1 MLVGREREQREL
13 AELVTRAVNGR
24 SGALVL
30 RGAAGIGKSALLAD
44 LARQAASRVDVLRAS
59 GVETEVNLPFAALHQ
74 LLRPLLGRLDRL
86 PGPQAAALRATF
98 GLESAPADRFLVAL
112 AVLSLLADAAE
123 DRPLLVL
130 VDDAHWLDGA
140 SADALLFLA
149 RRLDADGIALV
160 LAARDDDARPF
171 PAPGLPELRLGPLT
185 TAAAQRLL
193 AQTMPGTAAAARERL
208 LHEAAG
214 NPLALLELPTALT
227 AEQLQ
232 GSAPLPEHLPL
243 SERLHRLFLHRAT
256 RLPARTRWMLL
267 LAAAE
272 DGGDLA
278 TVLAAGGSSAGGME
292 ALSPAVDVGLISV
305 DGRELRFRHPLVRS
319 ALYQAASFPER
330 QSAHL
335 ALAAALGEGDDRR
348 VWHRAAAV
356 VGSDD
361 GVAQELAEVAGRA
374 RRTGGVAVAT
384 SALERAAALASSPRA
399 RACWLIQAAE
409 CAWSA
414 AEAGRASML
423 LDRAESMTT
432 EPELRGRAARV
443 RGAITHA
450 SSSPAT
456 ACRVLLEGA
465 RLVLRADA
473 MLAGEMLVM
482 AARAAWVG
490 NDPATLTEIAGL
502 VGQIDPEGVG
512 PAGELRQHLGWLG
525 QPRATEG
532 GAPPEGKGAPHAGLL
547 AWLRGTDPKP
557 WVWPPTFLPHLVDDA
572 ETALDGHERAVV
584 LLRTRGEAGALPMAV
599 APLAALQLTTGRWTS
614 AIANATEAL
623 ALADDTGQLA
633 VACQL
638 RAQLAWLAAAR
649 GDFARCRELAD
660 AALRGAVPRRIA
672 CAVATT
678 HWALGMCALGEGEP
692 ARAAALLREV
702 LAPGQP
708 AEHFM
713 VSWLVLPD
721 LVEAWSR
728 AGDHAKARA
737 ALQQFE
743 DRVADL
749 DLPRQRGLLRRS
761 AALVATGATA
771 ERLFRQALEE
781 PPPSPFEVGRTHLLF
796 GEWLRRSRRVK
807 AGREHLHTA
816 LTHFRLLGATPWAE
830 RATAELRAAGHRG
843 AEPVDTTATVSQLT
857 PRELQIVRFAAQG
870 MTNQQ
875 IAAQLFLS
883 PRTVGYHLYKVFPKL
898 GVTSRGQ
905 LRDLDLDRPES

>member
-13 AELVTRAVNGR
+13 AELVSRALVGR

-30 RGAAGIGKSALLAD
+30 RGAAGIGKSALLND
-44 LARQAASRVDVLRAS
+44 LARQASTKVGVLRAA
-59 GVETEVNLPFAALHQ
+59 GVETEAGLPFAALHQ
-74 LLRPLLGRLDRL
+74 LLRPLLDRVDRL

-98 GLESAPADRFLVAL
+98 GLENAPADRFLVAL
-112 AVLSLLADAAE
+112 AVLTLLADAAE
-123 DRPLLVL
+123 SRPLLVL

-140 SADALLFLA
+140 SADVLLFLA

-171 PAPGLPELRLGPLT
+171 RAPGLPELRVGPLAA
-185 TAAAQRLL
+185 AAAQRLL
-193 AQTMPGTAAAARERL
+193 AQAMPGTAAATRERL

-214 NPLALLELPTALT
+214 NPLALLELPTALS

-243 SERLHRLFLHRAT
+243 SERLQRLFLHRAT
-256 RLPARTRWMLL
+256 RLPARTRAMLL

-272 DGGDLA
+272 DSGDLSI
-278 TVLAAGGSSAGGME
+278 VLAAAGAGPGGLE

-330 QSAHL
+330 QAAHL
-335 ALAAALGEGDDRR
+335 ALAGALDPHDDRR

-361 GVAQELAEVAGRA
+361 RVAQELAEVAGRA
-374 RRTGGVAVAT
+374 RRAGGVAAAT
-384 SALERAAALASSPRA
+384 SALERAAALASSPKA
-399 RACWLIQAAE
+399 RACWLVQAAE

-414 AEAGRASML
+414 AEASRAGML

-432 EPELRGRAARV
+432 DPALRGRAARV

-456 ACRVLLEGA
+456 ACRILVEGA
-465 RLVLRADA
+465 RLVMRADA
-473 MLAGEMLVM
+473 TLAGEMLVM
-482 AARAAWVG
+482 AARSAWVG
-490 NDPATLTEIAGL
+490 SDPATLVEISGL
-502 VGQIDPEGVG
+502 IGQLDPVLSG
-512 PAGELRQHLGWLG
+512 PAGELREHLRFLG
-525 QPRATEG
+525 GLPAGEQTA
-532 GAPPEGKGAPHAGLL
+532 ASADVLDAGLL
-547 AWLRGTDPKP
+547 AWLQGSDPKP
-557 WVWPPTFLPHLVDDA
+557 WVWPPTFLPQLLGDA
-572 ETALDGHERAVV
+572 EAALDGHDRAVV
-584 LLRTRGEAGALPMAV
+584 MLRTRGAAGALPMAV
-599 APLAALQLTTGRWTS
+599 APLTALQLTTGRWTS
-614 AIANATEAL
+614 AIANASEAL
-623 ALADDTGQLA
+623 ALADDTGQLGA
-633 VACQL
+633 ACHL
-638 RAQLAWLAAAR
+638 RAQLAWVAAVR

-660 AALRGAVPRRIA
+660 GSLRSAVPRRIA
-672 CAVATT
+672 SAVATA

-692 ARAAALLREV
+692 AHAASLLREV

-721 LVEAWSR
+721 LVEALSR
-728 AGDHAKARA
+728 AGEHAQARA
-737 ALQQFE
+737 ALRQFE
-743 DRVADL
+743 DRVGVL
-749 DLPRQRGLLRRS
+749 DLPQHRGLLRRC
-761 AALVATGATA
+761 AALVATGAAA
-771 ERLFRQALEE
+771 ERLFRQALDES
-781 PPPSPFEVGRTHLLF
+781 PASPFEVGRTHLLF

-816 LTHFRLLGATPWAE
+816 LTHFRLLGAAPWAE
-830 RATAELRAAGHRG
+830 RASAELRAAGHRG
-843 AEPVDTTATVSQLT
+843 AEPVAATAAVSQLT

-898 GVTSRGQ
+898 GVTSRSQ
-905 LRDLDLDRPES
+905 LRDLDLDRRDR